1 MMVAEIFANAVKR
14 ATERALPIME
24 LLGAAGALQ
33 NANEITLVKTLYQTW
48 IDHNKGDPL
57 MHAVLFNQAVVLS
70 GTEDLHGARAALTE
84 AIRLAPDF
92 MPPYINLGN
101 VLEKLGAVGEAVTQ
115 WYTVVNKL
123 PAVTA
128 DNLNYRLSALKQ
140 VGRVLE
146 RAYYDEQAEDALR
159 LSLEL
164 NPNQSDVAQHW
175 FSLRQRQCKWPIIKP
190 WATVTREQIVNGISA
205 LSLAA
210 YTDDPF
216 LCLANAARYA
226 KNNIGRA
233 KTSYMDA
240 HAKRMTEPS
249 PARRKVGYLSSDL
262 REHAIGFLT
271 SELFEV
277 HNREKIEVFLY
288 YCGHKVTDGVQA
300 RIKASAEHWIDISEM
315 GDEQAAKQMMED
327 GIEIL
332 IDVNGYTHS
341 ARTKLLAMQPAP
353 IIVNWLG
360 FPGSM
365 GSAYHHY
372 LIADDFIIPP
382 ESEVFYSEKVMRVPC
397 YQPNDRKRVIAPI
410 RPSRADVG
418 LPEDAMVFCCFNGVH
433 KITPFTWRRW
443 MDILKAVPN
452 SVLWLLAGTLDATHE
467 RLRQS
472 AIAHGVPVER
482 IIFAPKQHNPQHLAR
497 YPLAD
502 LFLDTAPY
510 GAHTTSSDA
519 LWMGVPV
526 LTWAG
531 RGFATRVC
539 GSLLKSAGLEDLICT
554 TREQYVTKAIDLG
567 TNRAKLAEV
576 RARLAKNRDTCV
588 LFDTNLMAASLEKVY
603 EQMWAEFRA
612 GKLPRPNLTN
622 LEIYNDIGVELDKDS
637 VELMC
642 VPNYLDIYRE
652 KFVDKDHYAYLPPDG
667 RLWPGGKKP

>member
-1 MMVAEIFANAVKR
+1 MMVAEIFSTAVKR
-14 ATERALPIME
+14 ATERSLPVME
-24 LLGAAGALQ
+24 LLGAAGTLHA
-33 NANEITLVKTLYQTW
+33 ANEVTLVVALYRAW
-48 IDHNKGDPL
+48 VDHNQGDPL

-70 GTEDLHGARAALTE
+70 NIGDLQGARAALTE

-92 MPPYINLGN
+92 MPPYINIGN
-101 VLEKLGAVGEAVTQ
+101 VLEKLGAVGDAVTH
-115 WYTVVNKL
+115 WYAVVNKL
-123 PAVTA
+123 PGITA
-128 DNLNYRLSALKQ
+128 DNLNYKLSALKQ
-140 VGRVLE
+140 IGRVLE
-146 RAYYDEQAEDALR
+146 RAYFDEQAEDALR

-175 FSLRQRQCKWPIIKP
+175 FSLRQRQCKWPVIKP
-190 WATVTREQIVNGISA
+190 WATVTRTQIVNGISS

-226 KNNIGRA
+226 KDNVGRQ
-233 KTSYMDA
+233 KTPYMDD
-240 HAKRMTEPS
+240 HAKRKTAPS

-262 REHAIGFLT
+262 REHAIGFLM

-277 HNREKIEVFLY
+277 HDRSKIEVFLY
-288 YCGHKVTDGVQA
+288 YCGHEVTDDVNK
-300 RIKASAEHWIDISEM
+300 RIKAAAEHWIDISALT
-315 GDEQAAKQMMED
+315 DDQAAQRIMDD

-332 IDVNGYTHS
+332 VDVNGYTHS
-341 ARTKLLAMQPAP
+341 ARTKVIAMQPAP

-365 GSAYHHY
+365 GSPYHHY
-372 LIADDFIIPP
+372 IIADDFVIPP
-382 ESEVFYSEKVMRVPC
+382 GSELFYSEKVVRVPC

-410 RPSRADVG
+410 RPTRADVG
-418 LPEDAMVFCCFNGVH
+418 LPEDAMVYCCFNGIH
-433 KITPFTWRRW
+433 KITPFTWKRW
-443 MDILKAVPN
+443 MDILKAAPN
-452 SVLWLLAGTLDATHE
+452 SVLWLLAGTLESTHE

-472 AIAHGVPVER
+472 AAAHGVAAER
-482 IIFAPKQHNPQHLAR
+482 IIFAPKQLNPRHLAR

-526 LTWAG
+526 LTVAG

-539 GSLLKSAGLEDLICT
+539 GSLVKSAGLEDMICAT
-554 TREQYVTKAIDLG
+554 PEQYVAKAIEFG
-567 TNRAKLAEV
+567 TNKAKLAEV
-576 RARLAKNRDTCV
+576 RARLAANRDTCV
-588 LFDTNLMAASLEKVY
+588 LFDTNLMATSLEAIY

-622 LEIYNDIGVELDKDS
+622 LDAYNDIGVALDNNDI
-637 VELMC
+637 ELMT
-642 VPNYLDIYRE
+642 VPNYLEIYRE
-652 KFVDKDHYAYLPPDG
+652 KLADLDRYSYMPPDG
-667 RLWPGGKKP
+667 RLWSGQKT